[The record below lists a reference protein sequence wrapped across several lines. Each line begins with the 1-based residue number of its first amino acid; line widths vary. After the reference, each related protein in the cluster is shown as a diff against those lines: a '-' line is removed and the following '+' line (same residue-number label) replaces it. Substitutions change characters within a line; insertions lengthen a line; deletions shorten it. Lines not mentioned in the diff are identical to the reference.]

1 LSALEIFDIN
11 FGQQLKTKTSNMEN
25 RNEGNKKVLT
35 ALIILLLIT
44 NAITAYLLFTTN
56 REKTDVTTQKVALE
70 NDFKMLNDT
79 LDAKRAELDQFRGK
93 NAELDSVITLRQ
105 QQIDDQK
112 KTISNLFAKGKM
124 TASELKKAKDM
135 IAQYESSIADM
146 KKQVEELTAQNQQ
159 LTTQNTQLTTDL
171 TAEKQATTQL
181 TEVNKGLSKK
191 VELGSL
197 LQLRN
202 VEVVAIKKKG
212 SGKEVEVSRAKVAE
226 SLRISF
232 ETGEN
237 KVLEPGNLKLYVR
250 IINPKGETIAVTDQG
265 SGSLKMAESEQEIQF
280 TKQADF
286 DYSQTNKKVVIYWSQ
301 NINNPG
307 TYKVEVYQ
315 SGYVVGLG
323 QVTLK

>member
-1 LSALEIFDIN
+1 
-11 FGQQLKTKTSNMEN
+11 MENN
-25 RNEGNKKVLT
+25 RNEGNNKLLT

-44 NAITAYLLFTTN
+44 NGVTAYLLFTTN
-56 REKTDVTTQKVALE
+56 RAKTDVTTQKIALE

-79 LDAKRAELDQFRGK
+79 LDAKRSELDEFRGK
-93 NAELDSVITLRQ
+93 NAQLDSVITARQ
-105 QQIDDQK
+105 EDIDKQK
-112 KTISNLFAKGKM
+112 KTIAGLFAKGKM
-124 TASELKKAKDM
+124 TAAELKKAKDM
-135 IAQYESSIADM
+135 IAQYETSIADM

-159 LTTQNTQLTTDL
+159 LTTQNTQLSTDL
-171 TAEKQATTQL
+171 TTEKQTTTQL

-212 SGKEVEVSRAKVAE
+212 NGKEVDVRKAKAAE

-250 IINPKGETIAVTDQG
+250 IINPKGETIAVADQG
-265 SGSLKMAESEQEIQF
+265 SGSVKLAESDQEIQF

-286 DYSQTNKKVVIYWSQ
+286 DYAQANKKVVIYWSQ
-301 NINNPG
+301 NINTPG
-307 TYKVEVYQ
+307 TYKVEIYQ

-323 QVTLK
+323 QVDLK

>member
-1 LSALEIFDIN
+1 
-11 FGQQLKTKTSNMEN
+11 M
-25 RNEGNKKVLT
+25 
-35 ALIILLLIT
+35 
-44 NAITAYLLFTTN
+44 
-56 REKTDVTTQKVALE
+56 TD
-70 NDFKMLNDT
+70 N
-79 LDAKRAELDQFRGK
+79 
-93 NAELDSVITLRQ
+93 
-105 QQIDDQK
+105 
-112 KTISNLFAKGKM
+112 
-124 TASELKKAKDM
+124 ELKKARKM
-135 IAQYESSIADM
+135 ISDFETSIADM

-159 LTTQNTQLTTDL
+159 LTTQNTQLTTEL
-171 TAEKQATTQL
+171 TTEKQTTTQL

-202 VEVVAIKKKG
+202 VEVVGIKKKG
-212 SGKEVEVSRAKVAE
+212 SGKEAEVSRAKAVE

-250 IINPKGETIAVTDQG
+250 IVNPKGETIAVADQG
-265 SGSLKMAESEQEIQF
+265 SGSIKMPESDQEIQF

-286 DYSQTNKKVVIYWSQ
+286 EYSQANKKVVIYWSQ
-301 NINNPG
+301 NVNTPG